1 MGKIGKR
8 IIAIVMPIMLV
19 AIVSLCLCM
28 PLARNK
34 QNNATIQT
42 VNPMVESDAQIYY
55 ASAEDTGASTASSA
69 YKGGAIFIEP
79 NAQVNMKGGTLQN
92 HSNSYGGAV
101 FISSGATFTLD
112 NGTITGCQA
121 TYGGGIYVSSGATCI
136 INGGQIVG
144 NSANYGP
151 AIYVEKGGI
160 LQITDDTVVE
170 DNEVY
175 DENQSISISEDT
187 VQVGGTYE
195 GTASTLYLHYVEFG
209 SYPQTYVGDSMNSTL
224 ESWYNSNNPANLK
237 TYTTRENTSYNSGV
251 YTSHMYTDGQIYARG
266 YSYRRGSNTYSTGDS
281 VPANGTVVWFKV
293 EPIRWLVLN
302 YEEYIAG
309 TTAELELLSEL
320 VLTGYI
326 YFNPSTSDGNSWSD
340 SYIREWA
347 NGTFYNSA
355 FAADEQEIIATSTV
369 LNNVTGSY
377 SSSTSDGR
385 GTTTYDK
392 IYLRSYYEM
401 GSGLFSTGTSAQNY
415 ARRLCSPTDFALSD
429 YAYMYVE
436 TSYTTANRPN
446 GGTSDYWTRSAGG
459 YDNYACLVGNHGKPE
474 RSTYVNHTI
483 LGVRPT
489 LHLSLSSSES

>member
-8 IIAIVMPIMLV
+8 IIAIVMPIIMV
-19 AIVSLCLCM
+19 AIVSLCLCL
-28 PLARNK
+28 PLGENN
-34 QNNATIQT
+34 QNNKTIQT

-79 NAQVNMKGGTLQN
+79 NARVNMKGGTLQN
-92 HSNSYGGAV
+92 HSNTYGGAV

-112 NGTITGCQA
+112 NGTITNCQA

-175 DENQSISISEDT
+175 NENVPSIISSDT
-187 VQVGGTYE
+187 IQVGGTYS
-195 GTASTLYLHYVEFG
+195 GTASTLYLHYIEFG
-209 SYPQTYVGDSMNSTL
+209 SYPQTYVGDSMNETL
-224 ESWYNSNNPANLK
+224 ETWYESNSPANLK
-237 TYTTRENTSYNSGV
+237 TYTTRVNGNYGS
-251 YTSHMYTDGQIYARG
+251 YTSHMYTDGEIYARG
-266 YSYRRGSNTYSTGDS
+266 YSYRYSSYTYSTGDS
-281 VPANGTVVWFKV
+281 VPEDGTVVWFKV

-302 YEEYIAG
+302 YDEYIAG
-309 TTAELELLSEL
+309 TDTELELLSEL
-320 VLTGYI
+320 VLASYI
-326 YFNPSTSDGNSWSD
+326 FFNPLISYGNSWSD

-355 FAADEQEIIATSTV
+355 FAADEQEMIATSTV
-369 LNNVTGSY
+369 KNNVTGNY
-377 SSSTSDGR
+377 SSSTSDGT
-385 GTTTYDK
+385 GPTTYDK

-401 GSGLFSTGTSAQNY
+401 NSGLFSTGTTYQNN
-415 ARRLCSPTDFALSD
+415 ARKLCSPTDFALSN
-429 YAYMYVE
+429 YAYMDTSKT
-436 TSYTTANRPN
+436 TSYRT
-446 GGTSDYWTRSAGG
+446 GTSYYWTRSAGTDVPNAWFV
-459 YDNYACLVGNHGKPE
+459 Y
-474 RSTYVNHTI
+474 TI
-483 LGVRPT
+483 GLYYTSVVTTHYGVRPA
-489 LHLSLSSSES
+489 LRLAI

>member
-1 MGKIGKR
+1 MHKAKDKGMGKLGKR

-19 AIVSLCLCM
+19 AIISMCLCM
-28 PLARNK
+28 PLGRNN
-34 QNNATIQT
+34 QNNKTVQT

-92 HSNSYGGAV
+92 HSNTYGGAV

-151 AIYVEKGGI
+151 AIYVEKDGI

-170 DNEVY
+170 DNEIY
-175 DENQSISISEDT
+175 DENISITISEDT
-187 VQVGGTYE
+187 VQVGGTYYN
-195 GTASTLYLHYVEFG
+195 TASTLYLHYIEFG
-209 SYPQTYVGDSMNSTL
+209 SYPQTYVGDSMNETL

-237 TYTTRENTSYNSGV
+237 TYTSRVVGDYGHF
-251 YTSHMYTDGQIYARG
+251 TSHMYTDGEIYARG
-266 YSYRRGSNTYSTGDS
+266 YSRRYDTYTYSTGES

-302 YEEYIAG
+302 YDEYIEG
-309 TTAELELLSEL
+309 TDTELELLSEL

-326 YFNPSTSDGNSWSD
+326 YFNASTSDGNSWET

-355 FAADEQEIIATSTV
+355 FAADEQEMIATSTV
-369 LNNVTGSY
+369 LNNVTD
-377 SSSTSDGR
+377 STSDGT

-401 GSGLFSTGTSAQNY
+401 NSGLFSTGTSDQND
-415 ARRLCSPTDFALSD
+415 ARRLCSPTDFALSN
-429 YAYMYVE
+429 YAHM
-436 TSYTTANRPN
+436 TPSYTTSYRA
-446 GGTSDYWTRSAGG
+446 GAGYYWTRSAGSSASLA
-459 YDNYACLVGNHGKPE
+459 YIVGFLFTSVGTTN
-474 RSTYVNHTI
+474 I
-483 LGVRPT
+483 GVRPALKAT
-489 LHLSLSSSES
+489 I

>member
-8 IIAIVMPIMLV
+8 IIAVVMPIMLV
-19 AIVSLCLCM
+19 AIVSLCLCL
-28 PLARNK
+28 PLRENN
-34 QNNATIQT
+34 QNNKTVQTI
-42 VNPMVESDAQIYY
+42 NPMVESDAQIYY

-92 HSNSYGGAV
+92 HSNTYGGAV

-175 DENQSISISEDT
+175 NENVPSIISSDT
-187 VQVGGTYE
+187 IQVGGTYN
-195 GTASTLYLHYVEFG
+195 GTASTLYLHYTEFG
-209 SYPQTYVGDSMNSTL
+209 SYPQTYVGDSMNETL
-224 ESWYNSNNPANLK
+224 ESWYNSSSPVNLK
-237 TYTTRENTSYNSGV
+237 TYTTRENTRYNSGV
-251 YTSHMYTDGQIYARG
+251 YTSHMYTDGDIYARG
-266 YSYRRGSNTYSTGDS
+266 YSYRYSSYTYSTGES
-281 VPANGTVVWFKV
+281 IPANGTVVWFKV

-302 YEEYIAG
+302 YDEYIAG
-309 TTAELELLSEL
+309 TDTELELLSEL

-326 YFNPSTSDGNSWSD
+326 YFNPSNDDGNSWET
-340 SYIREWA
+340 SYIREWT

-355 FAADEQEIIATSTV
+355 FTVDEQEMIATSTV
-369 LNNVTGSY
+369 KNNVTGNY
-377 SSSTSDGR
+377 SSSTSDGI

-401 GSGLFSTGTSAQNY
+401 SSGLFSTGTENQDY
-415 ARRLCSPTDFALSD
+415 ARRMCSPTDFALSN
-429 YAYMYVE
+429 YAKMFTSMT
-436 TSYTTANRPN
+436 TSYRT
-446 GGTSDYWTRSAGG
+446 GTSYYWTRAAGSSASSACYVHYYGG
-459 YDNYACLVGNHGKPE
+459 VTNRTVYDA
-474 RSTYVNHTI
+474 S
-483 LGVRPT
+483 LGFRPA
-489 LHLSLSSSES
+489 LHLAL

>member
-1 MGKIGKR
+1 MGKLGKR
-8 IIAIVMPIMLV
+8 IIAIVMPIVLAAV
-19 AIVSLCLCM
+19 FSLCVLL
-28 PLARNK
+28 PRGQEK
-34 QNNATIQT
+34 KDNATIQT

-92 HSNSYGGAV
+92 HSNTYGGAV

-175 DENQSISISEDT
+175 NENVPSIISSDT
-187 VQVGGTYE
+187 IQVGGTYS
-195 GTASTLYLHYVEFG
+195 GTASTLYLHYIEFG
-209 SYPQTYVGDSMNSTL
+209 SYPQTYVGDSMNETL
-224 ESWYNSNNPANLK
+224 ETWYESNSPANLK
-237 TYTTRENTSYNSGV
+237 TYPPGARS
-251 YTSHMYTDGQIYARG
+251 YTSHMYTDGEIYARG
-266 YSYRRGSNTYSTGDS
+266 YSYRYTSNTYSTGES
-281 VPANGTVVWFKV
+281 IPANGTVVWFKV

-302 YEEYIAG
+302 YDEYIAG
-309 TTAELELLSEL
+309 TDTELELLSEL
-320 VLTGYI
+320 VLTSYI
-326 YFNPSTSDGNSWSD
+326 YFNPSESYGNSWEA
-340 SYIREWA
+340 SYIREWL

-355 FAADEQEIIATSTV
+355 FAADEQEMIATSTV
-369 LNNVTGSY
+369 LNNVTGDY
-377 SSSTSDGR
+377 ASSTSDGR

-392 IYLRSYYEM
+392 IYLRSYNEM
-401 GSGLFSTGTSAQNY
+401 NSGLFFTGLLGKDINQNN
-415 ARRLCSPTDFALSD
+415 ARRLCSPTDFALSN
-429 YAYMYVE
+429 YAYMYE
-436 TSYTTANRPN
+436 DTRYTTANRPN
-446 GGTSDYWTRSAGG
+446 GGTSSYWTRSAGDSASNACIVNATG
-459 YDNYACLVGNHGKPE
+459 NIYNYNPVGNKN
-474 RSTYVNHTI
+474 Y
-483 LGVRPT
+483 GVRPA
-489 LHLSLSSSES
+489 LRLALSSSES

>member
-8 IIAIVMPIMLV
+8 IIAIVMPIIMV
-19 AIVSLCLCM
+19 VIVSLCLCL

-42 VNPMVESDAQIYY
+42 VNPMVESNAQIYY

-79 NAQVNMKGGTLQN
+79 NAQVNMKGGTFQN
-92 HSNSYGGAV
+92 HSNTYGGAV

-175 DENQSISISEDT
+175 NENVPSIISSDKI
-187 VQVGGTYE
+187 QVGGTYR
-195 GTASTLYLHYVEFG
+195 GTASTLYLHYIEFG
-209 SYPQTYVGDSMNSTL
+209 SYPQTYVGDSMNETL
-224 ESWYNSNNPANLK
+224 ESWYNSNSPVNLK
-237 TYTTRENTSYNSGV
+237 TYTTRENTRYNSGV
-251 YTSHMYTDGQIYARG
+251 YTSHMYTDGEIYARG
-266 YSYRRGSNTYSTGDS
+266 YSYRYDSSYTYSTGES
-281 VPANGTVVWFKV
+281 VAAGGTVVWFKV

-302 YEEYIAG
+302 YYEYIAG
-309 TTAELELLSEL
+309 TDTELELLSEL
-320 VLTGYI
+320 VLASYI
-326 YFNPSTSDGNSWSD
+326 HFNPSESDGNSWET
-340 SYIREWA
+340 SYIREWV

-355 FAADEQEIIATSTV
+355 FAASEQEMIATSTV
-369 LNNVTGSY
+369 LNNVTGDY
-377 SSSTSDGR
+377 DSSTSDGT

-401 GSGLFSTGTSAQNY
+401 NSGLFSTGNSVQNI
-415 ARRLCSPTDFALSD
+415 ARRQSSPTDFALSNW
-429 YAYMYVE
+429 AYISTSNT
-436 TSYTTANRPN
+436 TSYRT
-446 GGTSDYWTRSAGG
+446 GTSEYLTRSAESSA
-459 YDNYACLVGNHGKPE
+459 YYACYVSINGILS
-474 RSTYVNHTI
+474 STHVTFPN
-483 LGVRPT
+483 GVRPA
-489 LHLSLSSSES
+489 LRLAI

>member
-8 IIAIVMPIMLV
+8 IIAIVMPIVLAAV
-19 AIVSLCLCM
+19 FSLCVLL
-28 PLARNK
+28 PRGQEK
-34 QNNATIQT
+34 KDSATIQT
-42 VNPMVESDAQIYY
+42 VNPMVESNAQIYY

-92 HSNSYGGAV
+92 HSNTYGGAV

-175 DENQSISISEDT
+175 NENVPSIISSDT
-187 VQVGGTYE
+187 IQVGGTYN
-195 GTASTLYLHYVEFG
+195 GTASTLYLHYIEFG
-209 SYPQTYVGDSMNSTL
+209 SYPQTYVGDSMNETL
-224 ESWYNSNNPANLK
+224 ESWYNSSSPVNLK
-237 TYTTRENTSYNSGV
+237 TYTTRENTRYNSGV
-251 YTSHMYTDGQIYARG
+251 YTSHMYTDGEIYARG
-266 YSYRRGSNTYSTGDS
+266 YSYRYSSYTYSTGES
-281 VPANGTVVWFKV
+281 IPASGTVVWFKV

-302 YEEYIAG
+302 YYEYIAG
-309 TTAELELLSEL
+309 TDTELELLSEL
-320 VLTGYI
+320 VLTGFI
-326 YFNPSTSDGNSWSD
+326 YFNPSEIYGNSWET
-340 SYIREWA
+340 SYIRAWV
-347 NGTFYNSA
+347 NGNFYNSA
-355 FAADEQEIIATSTV
+355 FAASEQEMIATSTV
-369 LNNVTGSY
+369 LNNVTGDY
-377 SSSTSDGR
+377 DSSTSDGT

-401 GSGLFSTGTSAQNY
+401 NSGLFSTGNSVQNI
-415 ARRLCSPTDFALSD
+415 ARRQSSPTDFALSNW
-429 YAYMYVE
+429 AYISTSNT
-436 TSYTTANRPN
+436 TSYRT
-446 GGTSDYWTRSAGG
+446 GTSEYLTRSAGRSAN
-459 YDNYACLVGNHGKPE
+459 DAC
-474 RSTYVNHTI
+474 YVNIDGI
-483 LGVRPT
+483 LSSTHVTFPNGVRPA
-489 LHLSLSSSES
+489 LRLAI

>member
-1 MGKIGKR
+1 
-8 IIAIVMPIMLV
+8 MLV
-19 AIVSLCLCM
+19 AIISMCLCM
-28 PLARNK
+28 PLGRNN
-34 QNNATIQT
+34 QNNKTVQT

-92 HSNSYGGAV
+92 HSNTYGGAV

-151 AIYVEKGGI
+151 AIYVEKDGV
-160 LQITDDTVVE
+160 LEITDDTVVE
-170 DNEVY
+170 DNEIY
-175 DENQSISISEDT
+175 DENISVSISEDT
-187 VQVGGTYE
+187 IKVGGTYR
-195 GTASTLYLHYVEFG
+195 GTASTLYLHYIEFG

-224 ESWYNSNNPANLK
+224 ETWHESNSPANLK

-251 YTSHMYTDGQIYARG
+251 YTSHMYTDGNIYARG
-266 YSYRRGSNTYSTGDS
+266 YSYRDGSYTYSTGDG
-281 VPANGTVVWFKV
+281 VPEDGTVVWFKV

-309 TTAELELLSEL
+309 TTAELELMSEL
-320 VLTGYI
+320 VLTGNI
-326 YFNPSTSDGNSWSD
+326 YFNPSESDGNSWET
-340 SYIREWA
+340 SYIREWV

-369 LNNVTGSY
+369 LNNVTGDY
-377 SSSTSDGR
+377 ENSTSDGT
-385 GTTTYDK
+385 GPTTYDK
-392 IYLRSYYEM
+392 IYFKSYYEM
-401 GSGLFSTGTSAQNY
+401 SSGLFSTGTGAQNY
-415 ARRLCSPTDFALSD
+415 ARRQCSPTDFALSNCASMSIV
-429 YAYMYVE
+429 YA
-436 TSYTTANRPN
+436 TSYRT
-446 GGTSDYWTRSAGG
+446 GTSEYWTRSAGSSDSRAWNASYSG
-459 YDNYACLVGNHGKPE
+459 SINVVAIVYFTGN
-474 RSTYVNHTI
+474 
-483 LGVRPT
+483 GVRPALKVT
-489 LHLSLSSSES
+489 I

>member
-8 IIAIVMPIMLV
+8 IIAIVMPIVLAAV
-19 AIVSLCLCM
+19 FSLCVLL
-28 PLARNK
+28 PRGQEK
-34 QNNATIQT
+34 KDNATIQT

-92 HSNSYGGAV
+92 HSNTYGGAV

-175 DENQSISISEDT
+175 NENVPSIISSDT
-187 VQVGGTYE
+187 IQVGGTYS
-195 GTASTLYLHYVEFG
+195 GTASTLYLHYIEFG
-209 SYPQTYVGDSMNSTL
+209 SYPQTYVGDSMNETL

-237 TYTTRENTSYNSGV
+237 TYITRENADYNSGV
-251 YTSHMYTDGQIYARG
+251 YTSHMYTDGEIYARG
-266 YSYRRGSNTYSTGDS
+266 YSYRYDSSYTYSTGES
-281 VPANGTVVWFKV
+281 TPVSGTVVWFKV

-302 YEEYIAG
+302 YYEYIAG
-309 TTAELELLSEL
+309 TDTELELLSEL
-320 VLTGYI
+320 VLTGFI
-326 YFNPSTSDGNSWSD
+326 YFNPSEIYGNSWET
-340 SYIREWA
+340 SYIRAWV
-347 NGTFYNSA
+347 NGNFYNSA
-355 FAADEQEIIATSTV
+355 FAADEQEMIATSTV
-369 LNNVTGSY
+369 LNNVTGNY
-377 SSSTSDGR
+377 SSSTSDGS

-401 GSGLFSTGTSAQNY
+401 SSGLFSTGIGVQNA
-415 ARRLCSPTDFALSD
+415 ARRLCSPTDFALSNW
-429 YAYMYVE
+429 AYMSTSNT
-436 TSYTTANRPN
+436 TSYRT
-446 GGTSDYWTRSAGG
+446 GTNEYLTRSAGRSAS
-459 YDNYACLVGNHGKPE
+459 NACYVDVNGMLSFNHVTF
-474 RSTYVNHTI
+474 SN
-483 LGVRPT
+483 GVRPV
-489 LHLSLSSSES
+489 LRLAI